1 MAIRTARRSSFLAG
15 MARAFDPGAALR
27 GSRGRGAAEADMLA
41 LRSDWEAAG
50 EDLWRALAADLTEA
64 RLSAML
70 REAADAPMADGGG
83 ASVGG
88 GDVRRP

>member
-27 GSRGRGAAEADMLA
+27 GFRGRGATEADMLA
-41 LRSDWEAAG
+41 MRSDWEAVG

-64 RLSAML
+64 RLSSML
-70 REAADAPMADGGG
+70 REAADAPAADGS
-83 ASVGG
+83 ASAGGG
-88 GDVRRP
+88 GDVRGP